1 MAAQERS
8 SSSVLSALLLS
19 VTLTVIYSAEL
30 NIRPRNLAT
39 HQMEV
44 GVGAEEEG
52 EGVDMVDGVVGETTM
67 AVINLSRVAIH
78 LTRLLCRT
86 LVDSPTEA

>member
-1 MAAQERS
+1 M
-8 SSSVLSALLLS
+8 
-19 VTLTVIYSAEL
+19 
-30 NIRPRNLAT
+30 
-39 HQMEV
+39 
-44 GVGAEEEG
+44 GAEEEG

-86 LVDSPTEA
+86 LVDFPTEA